1 MTSHRLPGV
10 DIGVGASAR
19 TVVDGGLTPD
29 EAAMREAWSKRF
41 DMPLDTVNRNP
52 DVVRKADTVRKM
64 IELGATSPAMAER
77 LSNPQFL
84 NKVYDVPEEM
94 STFHKLITSPW
105 KITQAIASGLPSLAA
120 GFAGVEGMF
129 AELQGKGR
137 GTRYYNAARDMKAY
151 AGEVADVDPNASTF
165 EKWTASAFQSLGQN
179 LPPMVAG
186 FLIGGP
192 AGSAVALGAMGLSSA
207 GTSALKGHDAGLGA
221 WRNAAFAGVDG
232 AVEVAT
238 EMLPTIGLLKGL
250 KAGSPL
256 IPLFFK
262 NQVQEQWTEQI
273 ATHLQ
278 DLNEWASIDANKGK
292 TFGQYIEE
300 RPVAALQTMYTTLVA
315 GGGQVVIGKALE
327 KAAYDRGLTERKAMD
342 ADLAGTNLQNMVAA
356 AEAGKVR
363 ARDSAAFG
371 DFIQSVADESGAA
384 PTAVWVNPQVLMQ
397 TLEQAGLTI
406 DEVKQAMPSVA
417 EQFDDAAVAGHDIRV
432 PLGEFMANLPGT
444 NVDAALIPFLR
455 TEDANGE
462 LSMTQD
468 EAKTF
473 LQSDQAP
480 KFLKEAER
488 LVEEKLIDDAFTTSR
503 KVVEDNLVKQLADTG
518 RFTQDVNRAYGTIMS
533 AFYSV
538 QAHRLGITPEE
549 MFKKYPINIAA
560 KGVNR
565 DNKMDQVERP
575 EYADRLPGEDL
586 KTYMKRAIDTMP
598 TPAELPYAP
607 DRFFA
612 MNDGTQIVDIENIE
626 SSKSAEENTQ
636 GATNAP
642 KRFLAAY
649 HGVLKP
655 RDAIAVQPLPDGRYR
670 VLDGNGTFSAFKN
683 YGWPSMPVNVFNSM
697 EEFEAYEERRKKLE
711 KLDFPARPAWLSPEL
726 YKAIGDELASQPLGK
741 PPTIPDDVRAKMDA
755 LLKPMLEAAEVAKP
769 VYDAMLNQLGSEIGA
784 LDVKLAPVKSIVRGS
799 EKLWIKYRGDT
810 TRMLDLV
817 RGTLVVADKNA
828 AYAALEALGQRIEI
842 TRVDDRFATPTEAGY
857 MDIAVGLKMPNGVI
871 AELQINIPE
880 MIEAKEV
887 GHKLYE
893 IERGLAKDDARV
905 PPLQEKQIALYGA
918 ALAQSET
925 RAANLSSE
933 TGVPYANTSAESAYG
948 SGPGLNAM
956 QSPSGVLATGTPST
970 SNNLEPGGIS
980 GLFDIGTSSN
990 ILSQS
995 VNIRSGKESL
1005 VRYGLQPG
1013 KKYNTRDVAMALEAR
1028 QRAKYGTIALD
1039 DRTDE
1044 SAKRIARWMAEE
1056 VQFAIERE
1064 GSGMGWY
1071 TTHFQAALDLFGD
1084 KYPELKTDQ
1093 DARDMLTLIIAI
1105 SSNGEDVVDNFRIA
1119 DGVYANFRT
1128 NSTLAMQ
1135 KGSGRGETEGALQV
1149 VQALYQKLGGAQQ
1162 LKAYLLDTRKIS
1174 ELAAI
1179 AKANGVEF
1187 KTAYPVN
1194 MTLPLAAVVLGPKLG
1209 AFYANLMG
1217 QTEYLTMDR
1226 WWSRLFNRYRG
1237 YTLEKPTQA
1246 GLERFRAL
1254 TNTQSSTDDQ
1264 TLIDIVAPQEAYA
1277 KRGWK
1282 TALEVLVGR
1291 KEGKPKEQAQF
1302 QADGRMLAGGSFAEM
1317 YREHQVEKAANTLYK
1332 AAFSAVRDA
1341 PENASDREFMVRS
1354 VKYAVKSL
1362 KRRGVVIT
1370 PADLQAVLWYY
1381 EKRLYRELG
1390 TRDSGTYS
1398 YEDAAR
1404 TVLRESGIGQPQ
1416 GQLAL
1421 DLEQGAADSG
1431 TGSVQPYTDTAE
1443 QAPAFDGIDLPATDG
1458 PVPATA
1464 DDFKPAG
1471 IEGILGKSKW
1481 SLLTAENPKGIQAT
1495 PEENAAH
1502 MDELRATLK
1511 AQGIEFV
1518 EVKGRYGQDENSVL
1532 VLGIEGQQALELGK
1546 LFDQDSVLTRD
1557 GLIYQDGSVNPARK
1571 VTKFDTT
1578 PEDFYT
1584 TLPDGTKF
1592 QIDID
1597 FDQRLALPK
1606 DDRRIGAVD
1615 VDAVHFSKTAR
1626 NVLNGNAYGRGMQ
1639 GAERAE
1645 VMAGDPRA
1653 KKRVHFY
1660 VPEGKGV
1667 QAEKDVGAVA
1677 HGARL
1682 TNLYDAESDPLKL
1695 WHSNTTNAAREA
1707 AVIDAGYS
1715 GYYARA
1721 VFGKQGT
1728 AVVFGDEPIM
1738 VEPLGDEKA
1747 ANERLANSVP
1757 PPADYTPDKQ
1767 LALRV
1772 VNNKGLPSGAMTIAR
1787 WDAVIKAVDPELHA
1801 RLEEKGAFDSESE
1814 EPLYRDDLVQ
1824 TFYQSAATPEQVLAK
1839 YPRITGGFQDLKL
1852 RRSRESIQSSAD
1864 SAFDKNRIVPGV
1876 VELPF
1881 SDVTLQGEPTIST
1894 SPKEL
1899 ARIEAL
1905 TEEIKRN
1912 GVIEPLFVGMHTDG
1926 FMYLMEGQ
1934 HRARA
1939 LKALGYTTFPARIA
1953 VDTTPGGTEKYLF
1966 QGNEARGQITFADD
1980 ITTKPTVITLL
1991 EKADLSTFLHE
2002 MGHFQLEVLAH
2013 MAQQPSAPAE
2023 IVSDMEALMKW
2034 FGIKDIATWQG
2045 MTLEEKRPH
2054 HEAYA
2059 RGFEAYLFEGKS
2071 PNQELAGVFGR
2082 FRAWMINVYKSL
2094 QNLGVNLTPEVR
2106 SVFDRMLAT
2115 NEQITQTEQAR
2126 GMLPSIK
2133 TKPKGMSDEEWQSFL
2148 NSEQEATQSAVDKLQ
2163 ARSVR
2168 DLKWTVGART
2178 RALKDL
2184 QAQAKEKRKQ
2194 VGAEVAAEVNAM
2206 PIYAA
2211 QRFLRTGELPT
2222 AVNNAQRKIL
2232 DTIAGMKLKLS
2243 LPVLKEMYG
2252 EGPAAP
2258 WRYLAQ
2264 GTKNGLVAA
2273 EGVSPETIA
2282 ELFGFSSGDHLVR
2295 EILAAESPKSVIEG
2309 MTDQRMLE
2317 RYGDLASMDAIEK
2330 AADEAVHNEAR
2341 IRFVATELAMLE
2353 GATSI
2358 TQPTGKTVKYTNQKT
2373 GKLVEYQ
2380 ARGNVFFTMARTYAR
2395 QMIAQK
2401 KVRDLR
2407 PNTYLVAE
2415 ARAGKEAFDTKGPE
2429 KQMALKR
2436 TQLINMQAYKAA
2448 IDAQRE
2454 IDKTLRYLKK
2464 VGDSEAISR
2473 DYREQIQALLE
2484 QYDLRQVSLTELDR
2498 RKSLR
2503 EWYDEQVAQ
2512 NPDNPPIIP
2521 EELLNDARRVS
2532 YKDMS
2537 IEEFRGLADA
2547 VRNIEHLGKLKNTLL
2562 KAKAAREFG
2571 AAVDRITTSIKDNAT
2586 QSIPENLERPK
2597 TFIEKA
2603 KRGAGKFFAMHVK
2616 LANTLREMDG
2626 WKDNGVMYQM
2636 FGWGMNQAATLEAK
2650 MREAATVKLIELFK
2664 RLDGKMTEKTYIPAI
2679 KNSLTREGRIMVAM
2693 NTGTAGNLQRLM
2705 DGDKWT
2711 AAQVQAIVDTLTK
2724 EEMDFVQATWDY
2736 IGTFRS
2742 EIGAQQKRLTGVEPT
2757 WIEATPVLT
2766 RHGAY
2771 RGGYLPAKYDTDRST
2786 RSLSDAAMQG
2796 IMDLAHAARL
2806 RPKTRDSFTKKRAE
2820 KVANRPLLKEF
2831 SVVLQHVT
2839 EVTHRLAWQE
2849 YLYDA
2854 SRLLNA
2860 AAVDNA
2866 IREHYG
2872 ADTLMEMRAA
2882 LKDIAEGEQGAQNAV
2897 EAGLNYV
2904 RTGATIA
2911 GLGWRVTTAMLQP
2924 FGLTQSMVR
2933 IGPKWVAKGMAQW
2946 LGDAAKMENTVANI
2960 YAKSDFMRLRG
2971 KTQQREIS
2979 EIRNVVADKNSAIT
2993 NSYFYLIQKMQV
3005 VADVPTWLGQYEKSI
3020 AGGMNEA
3027 DAIAQADQAVLDAQG
3042 GGQIKDLAAVQ
3053 RGGPLL
3059 KLFTNFYSFFNT
3071 TYNLTRESVGR
3082 TDFKSV
3088 SSVGGLAVDMLLLYT
3103 VPAVLGTLL
3112 KAALSDKDEDE
3123 EKLLRKMIADQL
3135 NYLFGTVVLA
3145 REVGAAVNMALGL
3158 PANYSGPAG
3167 VRIFGELANLGKQL
3181 GQGEADE
3188 ALFKAAAGTAG
3199 VLFHLPSGQV
3209 ASTLDGIHAMVTGKT
3224 ENPGALLVG
3233 SSKQ

>member
-1 MTSHRLPGV
+1 MADDMSLFPSDKPLGYDPQQWSTPPTDATIGAATRVALETATPDQTAENRKWAQRLGV
-10 DIGVGASAR
+10 PEDVVARNRDYVKTEVATRALQDVGRMSPSVATMLADPKFNAITNDVPDELSVLYKAIKTPWKMAQAIGAGVGPGIISASYAFS
-19 TVVDGGLTPD
+19 G
-29 EAAMREAWSKRF
+29 
-41 DMPLDTVNRNP
+41 
-52 DVVRKADTVRKM
+52 
-64 IELGATSPAMAER
+64 
-77 LSNPQFL
+77 
-84 NKVYDVPEEM
+84 
-94 STFHKLITSPW
+94 LITEPFS
-105 KITQAIASGLPSLAA
+105 KDQ
-120 GFAGVEGMF
+120 
-129 AELQGKGR
+129 
-137 GTRYYNAARDMKAY
+137 AARFYNLSKAVDNY
-151 AGEVADVDPNASTF
+151 GKRVADIDPNAGAI
-165 EKWTASAFQSLGQN
+165 ERWTYSGIQSFGQN
-179 LPPMVAG
+179 LPGM
-186 FLIGGP
+186 
-192 AGSAVALGAMGLSSA
+192 ALGLATGGATLPMTFMGMTSTGA
-207 GTSALKGHDAGLGA
+207 SALKGHEAGLSPG
-221 WRNAAFAGVDG
+221 RNIAFATTDG
-232 AVEVAT
+232 LIEVAT
-238 EMLPTIGLLKGL
+238 EMAPTMALLKGL

-256 IPLFFK
+256 ISVFLK
-262 NQVQEQWTEQI
+262 NQVQEQWTEQV

-278 DLNEWASIDANKGK
+278 DFNEWATIDRNKGK
-292 TFGQYIEE
+292 TFGDFLSE
-300 RPVAALQTMYTTLVA
+300 RPEATLATIVSTLAA
-315 GGGQVVIGKALE
+315 GGANVVTMKAME
-327 KAAYDRGLTERKAMD
+327 KVARDRGLMEQRAMD
-342 ADLAGTNLQNMVAA
+342 AELAGTNLQSLVAA
-356 AEAGKVR
+356 AEAGKVK

-371 DFIQSVADESGAA
+371 DFIQSVADESGTA
-384 PTAVWVNPQVLMQ
+384 PSAVWVNPQVLMQ
-397 TLEQAGLTI
+397 TMEQAGLTL

-444 NVDAALIPFLR
+444 GLDAALIPFLR

-488 LVEEKLIDDAFTTSR
+488 IVTEKLADDAFTTSR
-503 KVVEDNLVKQLADTG
+503 KVVEDNLVKQLQDTG
-518 RFTQDVNRAYGTIMS
+518 RFTQDVNRAYGTIMG
-533 AFYSV
+533 AFYAV
-538 QAHRLGITPEE
+538 QAHRLGITPEA
-549 MFKKYPINIAA
+549 MFAKYPINIAA
-560 KGVNR
+560 QGARRANQL
-565 DNKMDQVERP
+565 DQVERP
-575 EYADRLPGEDL
+575 EYAEKLPGEDL

-598 TPAELPYAP
+598 TPTELPYAP
-607 DRFFA
+607 ERFFA
-612 MNDGTQIVDIENIE
+612 LNDNTQIVDIANIE

-711 KLDFPARPAWLSPEL
+711 KLDFPPRPAWLSPEM
-726 YKAIGDELASQPLGK
+726 YKAIGDELASQPMEK
-741 PPTIPDDVRAKMDA
+741 PPTIPDDIRAQMDA
-755 LLKPMLEAAEVAKP
+755 LLQPVLDKAAEAKP
-769 VYDAMLNQLGSEIGA
+769 GYDALITQLGAEIGA

-799 EKLWIKYRGDT
+799 EKLWIKYKGDT
-810 TRMLDLV
+810 SRMLDLV
-817 RGTLVVADKNA
+817 RGTLIVSDKAA
-828 AYAALEALGQRIEI
+828 AYAALEMLGQRVELLK
-842 TRVDDRFATPTEAGY
+842 VDDRFASPTEAGY
-857 MDIAVGLKMPNGVI
+857 MDIAVTLKLPNGLP

-880 MIEAKEV
+880 MIDAKAV

-893 IERGLAKDDARV
+893 IERGLPKEDARV
-905 PPLQEKQIALYGA
+905 LPLQKMQIALYGA
-918 ALAQSET
+918 ALTQSET

-948 SGPGLNAM
+948 SGSGLNAM
-956 QSPSGVLATGTPST
+956 QSPSGVLATGTPSR
-970 SNNLEPGGIS
+970 SNNLEPAGIS
-980 GLFDIGTSSN
+980 GLFDIGTSTN

-995 VNIRSGKESL
+995 VNLRAGTENLRK
-1005 VRYGLQPG
+1005 YGIIPG
-1013 KKYNTRDVAMALEAR
+1013 KKHTTREIAVAFEKR
-1028 QRAKYGTIALD
+1028 QIAKYGQIDLKDYSPEA
-1039 DRTDE
+1039 
-1044 SAKRIARWMAEE
+1044 AKRIAKWMAEE
-1056 VQFAIERE
+1056 VLFEMQHPED
-1064 GSGMGWY
+1064 SGVGWY
-1071 TTHFQAALDLFGD
+1071 SEKLQRAIDAAGD
-1084 KYPELKTDQ
+1084 IFPELKTDQ
-1093 DARDMLTLIIAI
+1093 AARDVFTLTLACT
-1105 SSNGEDVVDNFRIA
+1105 S
-1119 DGVYANFRT
+1119 DGVEARQNYKMALGAYSEYREGRPLSLLMAKDKNPNINGHLAKLQDYISKHTPEELRTVLLAETTVGEANKVLR
-1128 NSTLAMQ
+1128 
-1135 KGSGRGETEGALQV
+1135 
-1149 VQALYQKLGGAQQ
+1149 
-1162 LKAYLLDTRKIS
+1162 
-1174 ELAAI
+1174 AA
-1179 AKANGVEF
+1179 GM
-1187 KTAYPVN
+1187 KTASDYLAS
-1194 MTLPLAAVVLGPKLG
+1194 TKLPISAIILGPKIG
-1209 AFYANLMG
+1209 AFGANLLG
-1217 QTEYLTMDR
+1217 SHGYLTMDR
-1226 WWSRLFNRYRG
+1226 WWTRTFNRYRG
-1237 YTLEKPTQA
+1237 QLSFSKDDAAPEHLFAVLDAMNAENPNM
-1246 GLERFRAL
+1246 EEP
-1254 TNTQSSTDDQ
+1254 TDDEIRDWVKPYVSAA
-1264 TLIDIVAPQEAYA
+1264 TE
-1277 KRGWK
+1277 KRFK
-1282 TALEVLVGR
+1282 NLTAIEMSANRVSAILGATRDGPANGR
-1291 KEGKPKEQAQF
+1291 
-1302 QADGRMLAGGSFAEM
+1302 
-1317 YREHQVEKAANTLYK
+1317 
-1332 AAFSAVRDA
+1332 
-1341 PENASDREFMVRS
+1341 DREFMIRTTAEAQKV
-1354 VKYAVKSL
+1354 L
-1362 KRRGVVIT
+1362 KRRGVEMSI
-1370 PADLQAVLWYY
+1370 ADIQAVLWYY
-1381 EKRLYRELG
+1381 EKRLYPTFGAKPSNTE
-1390 TRDSGTYS
+1390 S
-1398 YEDAAR
+1398 YEDAAKI
-1404 TVLRESGIGQPQ
+1404 LIPK
-1416 GQLAL
+1416 L
-1421 DLEQGAADSG
+1421 
-1431 TGSVQPYTDTAE
+1431 TAE
-1443 QAPAFDGIDLPATDG
+1443 QATGGELRSLRADSPVADTGAVDANGGRAVGQEQPAAGDFYVGPQGLDLPATEG
-1458 PVPATA
+1458 PQQATLE
-1464 DDFKPAG
+1464 DFKPAN
-1471 IEGILGKSKW
+1471 IEGILGKNKW
-1481 SLLTAENPKGIQAT
+1481 AFLTAENPRGVQAT
-1495 PEENAAH
+1495 PEENAAR
-1502 MDELRATLK
+1502 MDELRTTLK
-1511 AQGIEFV
+1511 AQGIEFI
-1518 EVKGRYGQDENSVL
+1518 EVKGKYGQDENSVL
-1532 VLGIEGQQALELGK
+1532 VLGIEGPQALELGK

-1597 FDQRLALPK
+1597 FDQRLSLPK
-1606 DDRRIGAVD
+1606 DGRRIGTVD
-1615 VDAVHFSKTAR
+1615 VDAVHFSKSER
-1626 NVLNGNAYGRGMQ
+1626 NVLNGSAFGTGMM

-1653 KKRVHFY
+1653 KKRVYFY
-1660 VPEGKGV
+1660 VPEGAGV
-1667 QAEKDVGAVA
+1667 QAEKDVGGVA

-1682 TNLYDAESDPLKL
+1682 TNLYDAEADPLKL
-1695 WHSNTTNAAREA
+1695 WHSNKTNAAREA

-1738 VEPLGDEKA
+1738 VEPLGDEKT
-1747 ANERLANSVP
+1747 ANERLANSLP
-1757 PPADYTPDKQ
+1757 PPADYSPDKQ

-1772 VNNKGLPSGAMTIAR
+1772 VNNKALPSGALTLAR
-1787 WDAVIKAVDPELHA
+1787 WDAVIKAADPELHA
-1801 RLEEKGAFDSESE
+1801 RLEEKGAFDSDTT
-1814 EPLYRDDLVQ
+1814 EPMYRDEFVR
-1824 TFYQSAATPEQVLAK
+1824 TFYQ
-1839 YPRITGGFQDLKL
+1839 
-1852 RRSRESIQSSAD
+1852 
-1864 SAFDKNRIVPGV
+1864 
-1876 VELPF
+1876 
-1881 SDVTLQGEPTIST
+1881 
-1894 SPKEL
+1894 
-1899 ARIEAL
+1899 
-1905 TEEIKRN
+1905 
-1912 GVIEPLFVGMHTDG
+1912 
-1926 FMYLMEGQ
+1926 GQ
-1934 HRARA
+1934 
-1939 LKALGYTTFPARIA
+1939 
-1953 VDTTPGGTEKYLF
+1953 
-1966 QGNEARGQITFADD
+1966 QARGQITFADD
-1980 ITTKPTVITLL
+1980 ITSKATVITLL

-2002 MGHFQLEVLAH
+2002 MGHFQLEVLNHIAS
-2013 MAQQPSAPAE
+2013 QPNAPAE
-2023 IVSDMEALMKW
+2023 IVSDMDTLLKW
-2034 FGIKDIATWQG
+2034 FGVKDLAAWQA
-2045 MTLEEKRPH
+2045 MTLEQKRPH
-2054 HEAYA
+2054 HEQYA

-2071 PNQELAGVFGR
+2071 PNQELSGVFSR

-2126 GMLPSIK
+2126 GMIPAIK

-2148 NSEQEATQSAVDKLQ
+2148 ASEQAATQAAVDKLQ
-2163 ARSVR
+2163 TRSVR
-2168 DLKWTVGART
+2168 DLKWTTGARA
-2178 RALKDL
+2178 RAVKDL
-2184 QAQAKEKRKQ
+2184 QEQAKEKRKQ

-2206 PIYAA
+2206 PVYAA
-2211 QRFLRTGELPT
+2211 QRFLRTGELPEAT
-2222 AVNNAQRKIL
+2222 NNAQRKIL

-2317 RYGDLASMDAIEK
+2317 RYGDLASMEAINK

-2358 TQPTGKTVKYTNQKT
+2358 TQPTGKTIKYTNTKT

-2380 ARGNVFFTMARTYAR
+2380 SRGNVFFTMARTYAR

-2415 ARAGKEAFDTKGPE
+2415 ARAGKEAFETKGPE
-2429 KQMALKR
+2429 KQMSLKR

-2454 IDKTLRYLKK
+2454 IEKTLRYLKK
-2464 VGDSEAISR
+2464 VGDSESISA

-2484 QYDLRQVSLTELDR
+2484 QYDLRQVSLVALER

-2512 NPDNPPIIP
+2512 NPDNPPIID
-2521 EELLNDARRVS
+2521 EELMNDARRIS
-2532 YKDMS
+2532 YKDMT
-2537 IEEFRGLADA
+2537 IEEFRGLADT

-2571 AAVDRITTSIKDNAT
+2571 AAVDKIVTGIKDNAT
-2586 QSIPENLERPK
+2586 RSIPENLERPK

-2603 KRGAGKFFAMHVK
+2603 KRGASKFFAMHVK
-2616 LANTLREMDG
+2616 LANTLRQMDG

-2650 MREAATVKLIELFK
+2650 MREEATMKLSELFK

-2711 AAQVQAIVDTLTK
+2711 QAQVQAIVDTLTK

-2820 KVANRPLLKEF
+2820 KVVNRPLLKEF

-2849 YLYDA
+2849 YLYDS

-2872 ADTLMEMRAA
+2872 ADTLNEMRAA

-2911 GLGWRVTTAMLQP
+2911 GLGWRVTTALLQP
-2924 FGLTQSMVR
+2924 IGLTQSMVR

-2946 LGDAAKMENTVANI
+2946 LGDAAKMENTVARI
-2960 YAKSDFMRLRG
+2960 YEKSDFMRLRG

-2979 EIRNVVADKNSAIT
+2979 EIRNVVADRNSAIT
-2993 NSYFYLIQKMQV
+2993 NSYFYMIQKMQM

-3020 AGGMNEA
+3020 AKGLNEA
-3027 DAIAQADQAVLDAQG
+3027 DAIALADQAVLDAQG

-3082 TDFKSV
+3082 TDFKSAA
-3088 SSVGGLAVDMLLLYT
+3088 SVGGLAVDMLILYT
-3103 VPAVLGTLL
+3103 VPAVLGTLM

-3123 EKLLRKMIADQL
+3123 DKLLRKIIADQL

-3167 VRIFGELANLGKQL
+3167 VRIFGELANLGKQI

-3209 ASTLDGIHAMVTGKT
+3209 ASTLDGIYSLATGKT

>member
-1 MTSHRLPGV
+1 MR
-10 DIGVGASAR
+10 SAW
-19 TVVDGGLTPD
+19 
-29 EAAMREAWSKRF
+29 AKRF

-52 DVVRKADTVRKM
+52 DVVRNADTMRKM

-84 NKVYDVPEEM
+84 NKVYDVPEEL

-105 KITQAIASGLPSLAA
+105 KITQAVASGLPSLAA
-120 GFAGVEGMF
+120 GAAGFEGML

-137 GTRYYNAARDMKAY
+137 GARYYNAARNAKGY
-151 AGEVADVDPNASTF
+151 AEQVADVDPNAGTF

-179 LPPMVAG
+179 LPPMMAG
-186 FLIGGP
+186 FAIGGV
-192 AGSAVALGAMGLSSA
+192 AGSATALGMMGLSSA

-315 GGGQVVIGKALE
+315 GGGQVVVGKALE
-327 KAAYDRGLTERKAMD
+327 KVARDRGLMEQRALD
-342 ADLAGTNLQNMVAA
+342 AELTGTNLQNIVAA

-363 ARDSAAFG
+363 ARDSQAFG
-371 DFIQSVADESGAA
+371 DFIQSVQAESGTA
-384 PTAVWVNPQVLMQ
+384 PEAVWVNPQVLMQ
-397 TLEQAGLTI
+397 TLDQAGLTL
-406 DEVKQAMPSVA
+406 DDVKQAMPSVA

-444 NVDAALIPFLR
+444 GVDTALIPHLR

-462 LSMTQD
+462 LSMTQE

-473 LQSDQAP
+473 MQSDQMP
-480 KFLKEAER
+480 KFVAEAER
-488 LVEEKLIDDAFTTSR
+488 IVSEKLADDAFTASR
-503 KVVEDNLVKQLADTG
+503 KLVEDNLVKQLQDTG
-518 RFTQDVNRAYGTIMS
+518 RFTQDVNRAYGTIMG
-533 AFYSV
+533 AFYAV
-538 QAHRLGITPEE
+538 QAHRLGITPEA
-549 MFKKYPINIAA
+549 MFAKYPINIAA
-560 KGVNR
+560 QGARRANQL
-565 DNKMDQVERP
+565 DQVERP
-575 EYADRLPGEDL
+575 EYAEKLPDEDL

-598 TPAELPYAP
+598 TPTELPYAP
-607 DRFFA
+607 ERFFA
-612 MNDGTQIVDIENIE
+612 LNDNTQIVDIQNIE

-683 YGWPSMPVNVFNSM
+683 YGWQSMPVNVFNST

-711 KLDFPARPAWLSPEL
+711 KLDFPPRPAWLSPEM
-726 YKAIGDELASQPLGK
+726 YKAIGDELASQPMEK
-741 PPTIPDDVRAKMDA
+741 PPTIPDDIRAQMDA
-755 LLKPMLEAAEVAKP
+755 LLQPVLDKAAEAKP
-769 VYDAMLNQLGSEIGA
+769 GYDALITQLGAEIGA

-799 EKLWIKYRGDT
+799 EKLWIKYKGDT
-810 TRMLDLV
+810 SRMLDLV
-817 RGTLVVADKNA
+817 RGTLVVSDKAA
-828 AYAALEALGQRIEI
+828 AYTALEMLGQRVELLKI
-842 TRVDDRFATPTEAGY
+842 DDRFASPTEAGY
-857 MDIAVGLKMPNGVI
+857 MDIAVTLKLPNGLP

-880 MIEAKEV
+880 MIDAKAV

-893 IERGLAKDDARV
+893 IERGLPEEDARV
-905 PPLQEKQIALYGA
+905 LPLQKMQIALYGA

-933 TGVPYANTSAESAYG
+933 TGVPYANSSAESAYG
-948 SGPGLNAM
+948 SGSGLNAM
-956 QSPSGVLATGTPST
+956 QSPSGVLATGTPSR
-970 SNNLEPGGIS
+970 SNNLEPAGIS
-980 GLFDIGTSSN
+980 GLFDIGTSTN

-995 VNIRSGKESL
+995 VNLRAGTENLRK
-1005 VRYGLQPG
+1005 YGIIPG
-1013 KKYNTRDVAMALEAR
+1013 KKHTTREIAVAFEKR
-1028 QRAKYGTIALD
+1028 QIAKYGQIDLKDYSPEA
-1039 DRTDE
+1039 
-1044 SAKRIARWMAEE
+1044 AKRIAKWMAEE
-1056 VQFAIERE
+1056 VLFEMQHPED
-1064 GSGMGWY
+1064 SGVGWY
-1071 TTHFQAALDLFGD
+1071 SEKLQRAIDAAGD
-1084 KYPELKTDQ
+1084 IFPELKTDQ
-1093 DARDMLTLIIAI
+1093 AARDVFTLTLACT
-1105 SSNGEDVVDNFRIA
+1105 S
-1119 DGVYANFRT
+1119 DGVEARQNYKMALGAYSEYREGRPLSLLMAKDKNPNINGHLAKLQDYISKHTPEELRTVLLAETTVGEANKVLR
-1128 NSTLAMQ
+1128 
-1135 KGSGRGETEGALQV
+1135 
-1149 VQALYQKLGGAQQ
+1149 
-1162 LKAYLLDTRKIS
+1162 
-1174 ELAAI
+1174 AA
-1179 AKANGVEF
+1179 GM
-1187 KTAYPVN
+1187 KTASDYLAS
-1194 MTLPLAAVVLGPKLG
+1194 TKLPISAIILGPKIG
-1209 AFYANLMG
+1209 AFGANLLG
-1217 QTEYLTMDR
+1217 SHGYLTMDR
-1226 WWSRLFNRYRG
+1226 WWTRTFNRYRG
-1237 YTLEKPTQA
+1237 QLSFTQDDA
-1246 GLERFRAL
+1246 APERLFAVL
-1254 TNTQSSTDDQ
+1254 DAMNAENPGMQEPTDDEIRDWIKPYVESA
-1264 TLIDIVAPQEAYA
+1264 TEKRFKKLTGIEA
-1277 KRGWK
+1277 
-1282 TALEVLVGR
+1282 
-1291 KEGKPKEQAQF
+1291 
-1302 QADGRMLAGGSFAEM
+1302 
-1317 YREHQVEKAANTLYK
+1317 AANRV
-1332 AAFSAVRDA
+1332 SAILGATRDA
-1341 PENASDREFMVRS
+1341 PANGRDREFMIRTTAEAQKV
-1354 VKYAVKSL
+1354 L
-1362 KRRGVVIT
+1362 KRRGVEMSI
-1370 PADLQAVLWYY
+1370 ADIQAVLWYY
-1381 EKRLYRELG
+1381 EKRLYPTFGARPSNTE
-1390 TRDSGTYS
+1390 S
-1398 YEDAAR
+1398 YEDAAKI
-1404 TVLRESGIGQPQ
+1404 LIPK
-1416 GQLAL
+1416 L
-1421 DLEQGAADSG
+1421 
-1431 TGSVQPYTDTAE
+1431 TAE
-1443 QAPAFDGIDLPATDG
+1443 QASGGELRSLRAYSPVADTGTVDANGGRAVGQEQPAAGDFYVGPQGLDLPTTEGPQQATL
-1458 PVPATA
+1458 
-1464 DDFKPAG
+1464 DDFKPAN
-1471 IEGILGKSKW
+1471 IAGILGKNKW
-1481 SLLTAENPKGIQAT
+1481 AFLTAENPRGVQAT
-1495 PEENAAH
+1495 PEENAAR
-1502 MDELRATLK
+1502 MDELRTTLK
-1511 AQGIEFV
+1511 AQGIEFI
-1518 EVKGRYGQDENSVL
+1518 EVKGKYGQDENSVL

-1578 PEDFYT
+1578 PEDYYT

-1597 FDQRLALPK
+1597 FDQRLSLPK
-1606 DDRRIGAVD
+1606 DGRRIGAVD
-1615 VDAVHFSKTAR
+1615 VDAVHFSKSER
-1626 NVLNGNAYGRGMQ
+1626 NVLNGSAFGTGMM

-1653 KKRVHFY
+1653 KKRVYFY
-1660 VPEGKGV
+1660 VPEGAGV
-1667 QAEKDVGAVA
+1667 QAEKDVGGVA
-1677 HGARL
+1677 HGAHL
-1682 TNLYDAESDPLKL
+1682 TNLYDAEADPLKL
-1695 WHSNTTNAAREA
+1695 WHSNKTNAAREA

-1728 AVVFGDEPIM
+1728 AVVFGDEPIV

-1747 ANERLANSVP
+1747 ANERLANSLP

-1772 VNNKGLPSGAMTIAR
+1772 VNNKALPSGSLTLAR
-1787 WDAVIKAVDPELHA
+1787 WDAVIKAADPELHA
-1801 RLEEKGAFDSESE
+1801 RLDEKGAFDSDTT
-1814 EPLYRDDLVQ
+1814 EPMYRDEFVR
-1824 TFYQSAATPEQVLAK
+1824 TFYQSNATPGEVLAK
-1839 YPRITGGFQDLKL
+1839 YPRISDGFQDLKL

-1899 ARIEAL
+1899 ARIAAL
-1905 TEEIKRN
+1905 VEEIKRN

-1953 VDTTPGGTEKYLF
+1953 VDITPGGTEKYLF
-1966 QGNEARGQITFADD
+1966 QGEQARGQITFADD
-1980 ITTKPTVITLL
+1980 ITSKATVITLL
-1991 EKADLSTFLHE
+1991 EKVDLSTFLHE
-2002 MGHFQLEVLAH
+2002 MGHFQLEVLNHIAS
-2013 MAQQPSAPAE
+2013 QPNAPAE
-2023 IVSDMEALMKW
+2023 IVSDMDTLLKW
-2034 FGIKDIATWQG
+2034 FGVKDLAAWQA
-2045 MTLEEKRPH
+2045 MTLEQKRPH
-2054 HEAYA
+2054 HEQYA

-2071 PNQELAGVFGR
+2071 PNQELSGVFSR

-2126 GMLPSIK
+2126 GMIPAIK

-2148 NSEQEATQSAVDKLQ
+2148 ASEQAATQAAVDKLQ
-2163 ARSVR
+2163 TRSVR
-2168 DLKWTVGART
+2168 DLKWTTGARA
-2178 RALKDL
+2178 RAVKDL
-2184 QAQAKEKRKQ
+2184 QEQAKEKRKQ
-2194 VGAEVAAEVNAM
+2194 VEAEVAAEVNTM
-2206 PIYAA
+2206 PVYAA
-2211 QRFLRTGELPT
+2211 QRFLRTGELPEAT
-2222 AVNNAQRKIL
+2222 NNAQRKIL

-2317 RYGDLASMDAIEK
+2317 RYGDLASMEAINK

-2341 IRFVATELAMLE
+2341 IRFVATELAMLD

-2358 TQPTGKTVKYTNQKT
+2358 TQPTGKTIKYTNTKT

-2380 ARGNVFFTMARTYAR
+2380 SRGNVFFTMARTYAR

-2415 ARAGKEAFDTKGPE
+2415 ARAGKEAFETKGPE
-2429 KQMALKR
+2429 KQMSLKR

-2454 IDKTLRYLKK
+2454 IEKTLRYLKK
-2464 VGDSEAISR
+2464 VGDSESISA

-2484 QYDLRQVSLTELDR
+2484 QYDLRQVSLVALER

-2512 NPDNPPIIP
+2512 NPDNPPIID
-2521 EELLNDARRVS
+2521 EELMNDARRIS
-2532 YKDMS
+2532 YKDMT
-2537 IEEFRGLADA
+2537 IEEFRGLADT

-2571 AAVDRITTSIKDNAT
+2571 AAVDKIVTGIKDNAT
-2586 QSIPENLERPK
+2586 RSIPENLERPK

-2603 KRGAGKFFAMHVK
+2603 KRGASKFFAMHVK
-2616 LANTLREMDG
+2616 LANTLRQMDG

-2650 MREAATVKLIELFK
+2650 MREEATMKLSELFK

-2711 AAQVQAIVDTLTK
+2711 QAQVQAIVDTLTK

-2736 IGTFRS
+2736 IGTFRN

-2757 WIEATPVLT
+2757 WVEATPVIT

-2820 KVANRPLLKEF
+2820 KVVNRPLLKEF

-2849 YLYDA
+2849 YLYDS

-2860 AAVDNA
+2860 AGVDNA

-2872 ADTLMEMRAA
+2872 ADTLNEMRAA

-2911 GLGWRVTTAMLQP
+2911 GLGWRVTTALLQP
-2924 FGLTQSMVR
+2924 IGLTQSMVR

-2946 LGDAAKMENTVANI
+2946 LGDAAKMESTVARI
-2960 YAKSDFMRLRG
+2960 YEKSDFMRLRG

-2979 EIRNVVADKNSAIT
+2979 EIRNVVADRNSAIT
-2993 NSYFYLIQKMQV
+2993 NSYFYMIQKMQM

-3020 AGGMNEA
+3020 AKGLNEA
-3027 DAIAQADQAVLDAQG
+3027 DAIALADQAVLDAQG

-3082 TDFKSV
+3082 TDFKSAA
-3088 SSVGGLAVDMLLLYT
+3088 SVGGLAVDMLLLYT
-3103 VPAVLGTLL
+3103 VPAVLGTLM

-3123 EKLLRKMIADQL
+3123 DKLLRKIIADQL

-3167 VRIFGELANLGKQL
+3167 VRIFGELANLGKQI

-3209 ASTLDGIHAMVTGKT
+3209 ASTLDGIYSLATGKT

>member
-1 MTSHRLPGV
+1 MADASLSSRRLPGV
-10 DIGVGASAR
+10 DAGVGIGAATR

-52 DVVRKADTVRKM
+52 DVVRNADTMRKM
-64 IELGATSPAMAER
+64 IELGATSPAMAEK

-94 STFHKLITSPW
+94 STFHKLITAPW
-105 KITQAIASGLPSLAA
+105 KITQSVTAALPALASGAIA
-120 GFAGVEGMF
+120 VEGMF
-129 AELQGKGR
+129 AELHGKGR
-137 GTRYYNAARDMKAY
+137 GKKYYGQAQEMATY
-151 AGEVADVDPNASTF
+151 ADRVADVPDDAGTLY
-165 EKWTASAFQSLGQN
+165 KWTSGALRSLGQN
-179 LPPMVAG
+179 APGMAAG
-186 FLIGGP
+186 YLIGGP
-192 AGSAVALGAMGLSSA
+192 AGTATALGMMGFTST
-207 GTSALKGHDAGLGA
+207 GQSALKGYNAGLGA
-221 WRNAAFAGVDG
+221 GQNTLFAGVDG
-232 AVEVAT
+232 VIEVAT
-238 EMLPTIGLLKGL
+238 EMLPTIALLKGL
-250 KAGSPL
+250 KANSAL

-278 DLNEWASIDANKGK
+278 DLNEWAHIDRNKGK
-292 TFGQYIEE
+292 TFGEYIAE
-300 RPVAALQTMYTTLVA
+300 RPVAALQTMYSTLISS
-315 GGGQVVIGKALE
+315 GGQVAVM
-327 KAAYDRGLTERKAMD
+327 AAVDKVARDRGLIEQKAMD
-342 ADLAGTNLQNMVAA
+342 AELAGTNLQSMVAA

-384 PTAVWVNPQVLMQ
+384 PTAVWVAPDVLMK

-488 LVEEKLIDDAFTTSR
+488 IVNEKLADDAFTTSR

-538 QAHRLGITPEE
+538 QAHRLGVTPEE

-575 EYADRLPGEDL
+575 DYAPKEKDESL
-586 KTYMKRAIDTMP
+586 KAYMKRAIDTMP
-598 TPAELPYAP
+598 TPTELPYAP
-607 DRFFA
+607 ERFFA

-697 EEFEAYEERRKKLE
+697 GEFEAYEERRKKLE
-711 KLDFPARPAWLSPEL
+711 KLDFPPRPAWLSPEL
-726 YKAIGDELASQPLGK
+726 YKAIGDELASQPEEK
-741 PPTIPDDVRAKMDA
+741 PPTIPDDIRAEMDA

-769 VYDAMLNQLGSEIGA
+769 VYDTMLTQLGAEIGA

-799 EKLWIKYRGDT
+799 EKLWIKYKGDT

-817 RGTLVVADKNA
+817 RGTLVVANKNA

-842 TRVDDRFATPTEAGY
+842 VRVDDRFATPTEAGY
-857 MDIAVGLKMPNGVI
+857 MDIAVGLRMPNGVM

-893 IERGLAKDDARV
+893 IERGLPKDDARV
-905 PPLQEKQIALYGA
+905 LPLQEKQIALYGA
-918 ALAQSET
+918 ALTQSET

-948 SGPGLNAM
+948 SGSGLNAM
-956 QSPSGVLATGTPST
+956 QSPSGVLATGTPSR

-995 VNIRSGKESL
+995 TTIRSGKESL
-1005 VRYGLQPG
+1005 AKYGLRPG
-1013 KKYNTRDVAMALEAR
+1013 ERYNTRDVALALEAR

-1039 DRTDE
+1039 DRSEE
-1044 SAKRIARWMAEE
+1044 SAKRIAKWMAEE
-1056 VQFAIERE
+1056 VQFAIARE

-1128 NSTLAMQ
+1128 NGTLAMQ
-1135 KGSGRGETEGALQV
+1135 KASGRSETEGALLV

-1187 KTAYPVN
+1187 KTAYPVS
-1194 MTLPLAAVVLGPKLG
+1194 MTMPLAAVVLGPKLG

-1237 YTLEKPTQA
+1237 FTLEKPTEA

-1254 TNTQSSTDDQ
+1254 TNTQGATDDQ

-1277 KRGWK
+1277 KREWK

-1302 QADGRMLAGGSFAEM
+1302 QADGRMLAGDSFVEM

-1354 VKYAVKSL
+1354 VKHAVRTL
-1362 KRRGVVIT
+1362 KRRGVDIT

-1404 TVLRESGIGQPQ
+1404 TVLRESGVGQPQ

-1421 DLEQGAADSG
+1421 GLEQGAADSG
-1431 TGSVQPYTDTAE
+1431 AGSVQPYTRTFE
-1443 QAPAFDGIDLPATDG
+1443 QAPTAVGLDLPATE
-1458 PVPATA
+1458 PPPRATS
-1464 DDFKPAG
+1464 DDFKPAN
-1471 IEGILGKSKW
+1471 IEGILGKTGW
-1481 SLLTAENPKGIQAT
+1481 SILTAENPLGVQAT
-1495 PEENAAH
+1495 PEENAAR

-1511 AQGIEFV
+1511 AQGIAFV
-1518 EVKGRYGQDENSVL
+1518 EVRGKYGQDENSIL
-1532 VLGIEGQQALELGK
+1532 VLGIEPQQALEIGK

-1571 VTKFDTT
+1571 VTKFETT

-1606 DDRRIGAVD
+1606 DGSRIGSVD

-1626 NVLNGNAYGRGMQ
+1626 NVLNGSAYGSGMK

-1653 KKRVHFY
+1653 KSRVHFY
-1660 VPEGKGV
+1660 VPEGQGV

-1728 AVVFGDEPIM
+1728 AVVFGNEPIV
-1738 VEPLGDEKA
+1738 VEPLGDEAA
-1747 ANERLANSVP
+1747 ANARLANSVP

-1772 VNNKGLPSGAMTIAR
+1772 VNNKSLPSGAMTIAR

-1801 RLEEKGAFDSESE
+1801 RLEEKGAFDSDSSE
-1814 EPLYRDDLVQ
+1814 ALYRDDLVK
-1824 TFYQSAATPEQVLAK
+1824 TFYQGEQ
-1839 YPRITGGFQDLKL
+1839 
-1852 RRSRESIQSSAD
+1852 
-1864 SAFDKNRIVPGV
+1864 
-1876 VELPF
+1876 
-1881 SDVTLQGEPTIST
+1881 
-1894 SPKEL
+1894 
-1899 ARIEAL
+1899 
-1905 TEEIKRN
+1905 
-1912 GVIEPLFVGMHTDG
+1912 
-1926 FMYLMEGQ
+1926 
-1934 HRARA
+1934 
-1939 LKALGYTTFPARIA
+1939 
-1953 VDTTPGGTEKYLF
+1953 
-1966 QGNEARGQITFADD
+1966 ARGQITFADD

-2013 MAQQPSAPAE
+2013 MAQQPDAPAE
-2023 IVSDMEALMKW
+2023 IVGDMEALMKW
-2034 FGIKDIATWQG
+2034 FGVKDIATWQG

-2148 NSEQEATQSAVDKLQ
+2148 TSEQEATQSAVDKLQ

-2168 DLKWTVGART
+2168 DLKWTTGARAKAI
-2178 RALKDL
+2178 REL

-2295 EILAAESPKSVIEG
+2295 EILASESPKSVIEG

-2358 TQPTGKTVKYTNQKT
+2358 TQPTGKTVKYTNPKT

-2407 PNTYLVAE
+2407 PNTYLAAE
-2415 ARAGKEAFDTKGPE
+2415 SRAGKEAFETKGPE

-2454 IDKTLRYLKK
+2454 IEKTLRYLKK
-2464 VGDSEAISR
+2464 VGDSESISR

-2484 QYDLRQVSLTELDR
+2484 QYDLRQVSLVALDK

-2521 EELLNDARRVS
+2521 DELLNDARRIS

-2547 VRNIEHLGKLKNTLL
+2547 VRNIEHLGKLKNKLL
-2562 KAKAAREFG
+2562 KARDARDF
-2571 AAVDRITTSIKDNAT
+2571 ADAVDKLTTGIKDNAT
-2586 QSIPENLERPK
+2586 KTIKEELEHPK

-2616 LANTLREMDG
+2616 LANTLRQMDG
-2626 WKDNGVMYQM
+2626 WKDNGIMYKM
-2636 FGWGMNQAATLEAK
+2636 FGRGMNESATDEAVRNEK
-2650 MREAATVKLIELFK
+2650 STTSMVEILNRGKS
-2664 RLDGKMTEKTYIPAI
+2664 KMTEKTYIPEI
-2679 KNSLTREGRIMVAM
+2679 KASLTREGRIMVAL
-2693 NTGTAGNLQRLM
+2693 NTGTEGNMQRLM
-2705 DGDKWT
+2705 DGDTWT
-2711 AAQVQAIVDTLTK
+2711 AAQVRAVVDTLTK
-2724 EEMDFVQATWDY
+2724 GEMDMVQAVWDHL
-2736 IGTFRS
+2736 GTYRA
-2742 EIGAQQKRLTGVEPT
+2742 ELGALQKRLTGVEPV
-2757 WIEATPVLT
+2757 WIESIPVVT
-2766 RHGAY
+2766 RHGTY
-2771 RGGYLPAKYDTDRST
+2771 RGGYLPAKYDGDRST
-2786 RSLSDAAMQG
+2786 RAMADEALAD
-2796 IMDLAHAARL
+2796 IMEMAHAKRG
-2806 RPKTRDSFTKKRAE
+2806 RPKTRDSMVQKRAA
-2820 KVANRPLLKEF
+2820 KVTNRPLRKDF
-2831 SVVLQHVT
+2831 GVVLQHIS
-2839 EVTHRLAWQE
+2839 EVNHRIAWQE
-2849 YLYDA
+2849 WIYDS

-2860 AAVDNA
+2860 SAVDGA

-2872 ADTLMEMRAA
+2872 VDTLNEMRDA
-2882 LKDIAEGEQGAQNAV
+2882 LEDIAKGDVGAQNQL
-2897 EAGLNYV
+2897 ERILNYT

-2911 GLGWRVTTAMLQP
+2911 GLGWRITTSLLQP
-2924 FGLTQSMVR
+2924 IGLTQSMVR

-2946 LGDAAKMENTVANI
+2946 FGDAAKMENTVANI

-2971 KTQQREIS
+2971 KTQQREIN
-2979 EIRNVVADKNSAIT
+2979 EIANVVKGKNSAIE
-2993 NSYFYLIQKMQV
+2993 NSYFYMIQKMQM

-3020 AGGMNEA
+3020 TNGMNEA
-3027 DAIAQADQAVLDAQG
+3027 DAITQADQAVLDAQG
-3042 GGQIKDLAAVQ
+3042 GGQIKDLASIQ
-3053 RGGPLL
+3053 RGGPLM

-3082 TDFKSV
+3082 TDFKSAA
-3088 SSVGGLAVDMLLLYT
+3088 SVGGLAVDMLLLYT

-3112 KAALSDKDEDE
+3112 KAAFSDKDEDE
-3123 EKLLRKMIADQL
+3123 EKLLRKIIADQL

-3167 VRIFGELANLGKQL
+3167 LRIFGEIANLAKQAN
-3181 GQGEADE
+3181 QGEADE

-3209 ASTLDGIHAMVTGKT
+3209 SATLDGIYSLATGKT